1 VMIFVGVFKLLY
13 FVLAAN
19 LKTTWL
25 LLKLIS
31 RLVRETLMRIKY
43 RYIIRLILVCTENL
57 IDLITL
63 GTFGKLVD
71 K

>member
-31 RLVRETLMRIKY
+31 RLVREALTRIKY